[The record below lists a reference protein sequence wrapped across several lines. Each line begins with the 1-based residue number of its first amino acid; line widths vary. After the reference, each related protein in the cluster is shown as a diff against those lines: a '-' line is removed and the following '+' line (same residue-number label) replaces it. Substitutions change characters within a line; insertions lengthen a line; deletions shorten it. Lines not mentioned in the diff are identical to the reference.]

1 MAYFWKGIFVSNNEA
16 YIRGR
21 GRLEKSGNE
30 ICVRENLGKSETNWK
45 SRNHFLHVFIIGNNA
60 FSDKN
65 FRYVHL
71 NSKVST

>member
-30 ICVRENLGKSETNWK
+30 ICVRENLGKSETN
-45 SRNHFLHVFIIGNNA
+45 
-60 FSDKN
+60 
-65 FRYVHL
+65 
-71 NSKVST
+71 